1 MGTSIEHKKISDM
14 TGKELKAL
22 IKDTVL
28 ELIDPDSGSELRPD
42 VEEELNKSLKSTKR
56 IAADDVARE
65 LGIEW

>member
-1 MGTSIEHKKISDM
+1 MDTRIEEKKISDM
-14 TGKELKAL
+14 TGKELKVL

-42 VEEELNKSLKSTKR
+42 VEDELNKSMKSTKR
-56 IAADDVARE
+56 IAAEDVARE